1 MSSPLD
7 RDFGSDQLSPYAPKW
22 AREAAHAQR
31 RSMAKGIGD
40 GDAQQMTATLAAS
53 DQPLATDGHRLP
65 ASLEPTLMPDI
76 LGSPA
81 GLSLAVLVRVAVAT
95 LIVVI
100 VALLV
105 LGRIPIP
112 WKVSAN
118 GHQES
123 APSSESIS
131 GQDARTP
138 EQSKTPAPQINL
150 GQQGPHPAGEAIPL
164 GASLIG
170 AAEGANIVIDGLANG
185 STVTVG
191 QSLGANTWRIP
202 VSDLNDALVRPPE
215 GYAGSM
221 DLMVELRLTD
231 DALVDRKALHVEWT
245 AEINAGAQPPTDLKQ
260 MFNQFVENYTAST
273 GKKTFSARE
282 REILFT
288 KFQQYLN
295 SQISMRSAR

>member
-1 MSSPLD
+1 
-7 RDFGSDQLSPYAPKW
+7 
-22 AREAAHAQR
+22 
-31 RSMAKGIGD
+31 
-40 GDAQQMTATLAAS
+40 
-53 DQPLATDGHRLP
+53 
-65 ASLEPTLMPDI
+65 
-76 LGSPA
+76 
-81 GLSLAVLVRVAVAT
+81 
-95 LIVVI
+95 
-100 VALLV
+100 
-105 LGRIPIP
+105 
-112 WKVSAN
+112 N
-118 GHQES
+118 GPQES
-123 APSSESIS
+123 APSSRSIS

-150 GQQGPHPAGEAIPL
+150 GQQSPHPAGEAIPL

-191 QSLGANTWRIP
+191 QSLGANPWRIP

-245 AEINAGAQPPTDLKQ
+245 AEINAGAPPPADLKQ

-273 GKKTFSARE
+273 GHKTFSARE

-295 SQISMRSAR
+295 SQISVRSAR

>member
-7 RDFGSDQLSPYAPKW
+7 RGRRCSANDC
-22 AREAAHAQR
+22 HAG
-31 RSMAKGIGD
+31 GIGP
-40 GDAQQMTATLAAS
+40 A
-53 DQPLATDGHRLP
+53 PGHRRP
-65 ASLEPTLMPDI
+65 
-76 LGSPA
+76 SPA
-81 GLSLAVLVRVAVAT
+81 GITRTHL
-95 LIVVI
+95 
-100 VALLV
+100 
-105 LGRIPIP
+105 
-112 WKVSAN
+112 
-118 GHQES
+118 
-123 APSSESIS
+123 
-131 GQDARTP
+131 DARYFGFACWAQSCRTRPRCRCDPNRRHCGALGTRQP

-170 AAEGANIVIDGLANG
+170 AAEGANIVSDGLASG

-245 AEINAGAQPPTDLKQ
+245 AEINAGA
-260 MFNQFVENYTAST
+260 
-273 GKKTFSARE
+273 
-282 REILFT
+282 
-288 KFQQYLN
+288 
-295 SQISMRSAR
+295 